1 MDRFSR
7 SGDFLDYDALESLPC
22 VYEDEFIRQ
31 VRLDRDLRIC
41 IDGLKNKAFIG

>member
-7 SGDFLDYDALESLPC
+7 AGDIFDYDALQAMPA

-31 VRLDRDLRIC
+31 VRFDRDLRIC
-41 IDGLKNKAFIG
+41 IDGRENRAFIA